1 MTHGGD
7 KVGPLRDDYLK
18 KETRGEVQG
27 GHANRTEEWREPEP
41 PGEDQPDATWALQGE
56 PGGVPPGETPEGI
69 EMRSE
74 LARHLDRAT
83 FPTDRDGLLAHLSSH
98 NAPDRLLAEA
108 SRLPGGETFGALA
121 DVLAAL
127 GLPPREARRT

>member
-18 KETRGEVQG
+18 QETRGEVQG

-41 PGEDQPDATWALQGE
+41 PGEDQPDATWAPEGGR
-56 PGGVPPGETPEGI
+56 GGVPPGETPEGI
-69 EMRSE
+69 EVRSE

-83 FPTDRDGLLAHLSSH
+83 FPTDRAGLLAHLSGH
-98 NAPDRLLAEA
+98 NAPDRLLDEV
-108 SRLPGGETFGALA
+108 SRLPADARFSALA

-127 GLPPREARRT
+127 GLPPRETRRT